1 MTNMT
6 QSIPDSTMMGIVVSL
21 MFLMLGI
28 IGFFVVRWMNKTD
41 EREQTSLK
49 VISNINDTLYNLNTT
64 ILKVNNSLDLYQ
76 AVTNITIN
84 HIKEQVELH
93 SKKID
98 KLDENVEEYM
108 VRLTGLEKKSSN
120 ENTNR

>member
-1 MTNMT
+1 MT